1 MQIRVEYTAK
11 LEQVYGNHMQIF
23 IDGSL
28 KRKRV
33 EYAVITPESTITE
46 RMRQH
51 TTIISVEHQAVIK
64 AIYFAKKKKKPTLI
78 ATESLSTRM
87 AIFGTSGK

>member
-1 MQIRVEYTAK
+1 MQIRVEYTAR
-11 LEQVYGNHMQIF
+11 LEQVYGNHMKIF

-51 TTIISVEHQAVIK
+51 ISVEHEAVIK